1 MDIHLKASPRA
12 ALKTFSETTGLPVPP
27 LGAGESFVALARVAD
42 LALQPGF
49 DLALPEAEE
58 ARIARLLKADDRAA
72 RRAAWRLAR
81 LLLGAVLGCPPAAV
95 AVTRA
100 LNGRPRLDGAGEEYR
115 DLDFN
120 LAHCADAVA
129 VGLAR
134 GGRIGVDVEDP
145 RPLDVWT
152 DIARDMF
159 DPADHAAWRAAP
171 KEARAAAALAVWCG
185 KEAVLKATG
194 EGLAGDPR
202 TVRLFPAGAPAVF
215 ARGGRR
221 LLVAAGTQLAP
232 TGFAYAVESDR
243 PPHIVVLTS
252 DGWRSAAP

>member
-1 MDIHLKASPRA
+1 MSTLLAPLPHA
-12 ALKTFSETTGLPVPP
+12 AVKTFPAIAGLPLAT
-27 LGAGESFVALARVAD
+27 LGAGDSLVVLARVAD
-42 LALQPGF
+42 LVARPGF
-49 DLALPEAEE
+49 DFALPEAQE
-58 ARIARLLKADDRAA
+58 ARIARLLKAEDRAVC
-72 RRAAWRLAR
+72 RAAWQLAR
-81 LLLGAVLGCPPAAV
+81 LLLGALLECAPAAV
-95 AVTRA
+95 PVTRA
-100 LNGRPRLDGAGEEYR
+100 TNGRPRLDGAGAAHG

-120 LAHCADAVA
+120 VAHCSGAVA
-129 VGLAR
+129 VGVAR

-159 DPADHAAWRAAP
+159 DPADHAAWRAVP

-202 TVRLFPAGAPAVF
+202 TVKLVPSGAPA
-215 ARGGRR
+215 AILRGERR
-221 LLVAAGTQLAP
+221 LLLAAGPALAP

-243 PPHIVVLTS
+243 PPGVFVLTP
-252 DGWRSAAP
+252 DGWQTVAL